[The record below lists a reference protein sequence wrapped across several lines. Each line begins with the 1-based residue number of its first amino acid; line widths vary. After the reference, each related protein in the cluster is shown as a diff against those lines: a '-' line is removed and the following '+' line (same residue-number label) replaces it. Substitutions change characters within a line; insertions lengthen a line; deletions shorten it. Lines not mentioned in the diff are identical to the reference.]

1 MRLIFVMFMWVLST
15 VATAVPYQLQFIQ
28 DGHSK
33 EIKLPHIWTQDP
45 ALKNLQQGQYEL
57 IIPPWGASDDLA
69 LLINPKHT
77 QNTIVYQV
85 FRNEQEI
92 FRFGNP
98 EEPDRLTDLIIP
110 GKPILIKASQEPV
123 TLKIVVTTNR
133 HTLLP
138 GIHKIILEPA
148 QQYERR
154 AYLDALIAV
163 GLMGAIVIV
172 AFYHAMLW
180 LLNRKERNQILFV
193 AFCMMVLIF
202 AGLHVSQVFFQFYSI
217 NVHLYWMLQ
226 SLAWFGSV
234 VFVDAFSYAMFPKEY
249 PLKKVRVTLSIAIL
263 CWMGNFFS
271 LYSMLVFQVY
281 SWIFLGHIVVFASRL
296 ARTPKRENLLFTLIY
311 TLLITGTLIDLASGI
326 DLLNVPS
333 LMPLCFFG
341 IICIESY
348 LLSYVN
354 QQTSQRLMKEQMQR
368 QEVEESML
376 AVQGLR
382 ERIDQSDQIIPG
394 LHIHSYYR
402 PAARFGGDWLS
413 LTYLSEARHGII
425 LVGDVTGHGMGS
437 GLLAVSIGAT
447 IHGALSVL
455 ESMGKSLTVE
465 EKLDYIAQAIHYAV
479 MDISKR
485 LNKGMTLALIGMD
498 LEKGYCVVRNHGHP
512 FPYLMR
518 DDAVK
523 IVMARGSLLGTEEL
537 PSADVV
543 RLEFQPGDKIFVYT
557 DGLMENR
564 NGEGKVLPR
573 RELERTLRAV
583 ARDEKHIE
591 QFEQYTHAATDDA
604 QDADDLAYLYL
615 EWEKAS

>member
-1 MRLIFVMFMWVLST
+1 MPFQVNF
-15 VATAVPYQLQFIQ
+15 FH
-28 DGHSK
+28 DGASK
-33 EIKLPHIWTQDP
+33 PVSLPHIWTQDP
-45 ALKNLQQGQYEL
+45 ALKNLKQGQYEL
-57 IIPPWGASDDLA
+57 VIPASDGADLA

-98 EEPDRLTDLIIP
+98 DQPDRLTDLIIP
-110 GKPILIKASQEPV
+110 GKPIVIEASREPIV
-123 TLKIVVTTNR
+123 LKIVVTSNR
-133 HTLLP
+133 HTLWP
-138 GIHKIILEPA
+138 GIHKISLEPL

-163 GLMGAIVIV
+163 GLMGAIIIV

-180 LLNRKERNQILFV
+180 ILNRKERNQIFFV

-202 AGLHVSQVFFQFYSI
+202 AGLHISRVFFQFYSV

-226 SLAWFGSV
+226 SLAWFGSMA
-234 VFVDAFSYAMFPKEY
+234 FVDAFSYAIFPQQY
-249 PLKKVRVTLSIAIL
+249 PSKKLRITLSIAVI
-263 CWMGNFFS
+263 CWIGNFFS

-281 SWIFLGHIVVFASRL
+281 SWIFLGHIVIFASRL

-311 TLLITGTLIDLASGI
+311 VLLITGTLIDLASGI
-326 DLLNVPS
+326 DLLNVPA

-354 QQTSQRLMKEQMQR
+354 QQTAQRLMKEELQR
-368 QEVEESML
+368 EEVEESML

-382 ERIDQSDQIIPG
+382 ERIDQSDQLIPG
-394 LHIHSYYR
+394 LQVHSFYR
-402 PAARFGGDWLS
+402 PAERFGGDWLS
-413 LTYLSEARHGII
+413 LTYLSESKHSII
-425 LVGDVTGHGMGS
+425 LVGDVTGHGIGS

-455 ESMGKSLTVE
+455 ESMGKSLSIE

-518 DDAVK
+518 GDSVK
-523 IVMARGSLLGTEEL
+523 ILMARGSLLGTEDV

-543 RLEFQPGDKIFVYT
+543 RLDFQPGDKIFVYT
-557 DGLMENR
+557 DGLIENR
-564 NGEGKVLPR
+564 NQEGKVLPR
-573 RELERTLRAV
+573 RELERTLLAASRNN
-583 ARDEKHIE
+583 EKHIE
-591 QFEQYTHAATDDA
+591 KFEQYTCAATEDS

-615 EWEKAS
+615 EWKKAS